1 MLYQQKL
8 AAISTASILALLC
21 ISPTSAEELQP
32 ISVTDSAIE
41 DAKTHKPKTVETDVT
56 TLMESIPGGG
66 IHSNGP
72 ISGQTYYRGS
82 FGPRMNV
89 LIDGVRIESG
99 GPNWMDPPLHYMPNT
114 LVESFE
120 VDRGIDSISNGST
133 LGTTVKVTPKSSK
146 FNNSDEFSLTGD
158 LELSGHTVDSG
169 YNAGGI
175 VGLSNNQHRLHIT
188 GSHDEG
194 DDFRSGGG
202 EIDGTEYERSS
213 VGAGY
218 GFQTGAH
225 ELSFD
230 ARYVSSKDTGTPSLP
245 LDPNFFHT
253 QLYNAKYLGEV
264 ANFGVELTLFH
275 TDVEHQMTNFD
286 LRPAPDFTSLP
297 LPFAT
302 GTDERIVNVTS
313 DDSGAALALSH
324 SLGNGEISFGIDGH
338 NADHDATI
346 LDPSFDPFFV
356 TNFNNAEEDHLGIFS
371 EWTGSYQRAE
381 VEFGIKYKR
390 VKTDADE
397 VDAFP
402 ANVEPA
408 ASMMGT
414 PPAAVRALRNRF
426 NSADRSQT
434 DYNLDLAAKLNYP
447 LNDEFSLIAG
457 YARKTRSPTYIERYL
472 WIPLNVNAGL
482 GDGNNYI
489 GNIELDPEWSNQFE
503 LGLDWANDRAY
514 FTPRVH
520 YQRIN
525 NYIQGVAV
533 EMNMFNMPII
543 GVSAN
548 ANGDPTPLQYQNVE
562 AEIYGFDTAWGY
574 EINQQWLLSGSA
586 TYVRGK
592 RRDVNDDLFHIAP
605 PRASAAITRQF
616 GNGSATLEGVLVAR
630 QTKISDEL
638 TDDPANPNNN
648 NDSTPGYGLI
658 NLYGQYSP
666 ASMSNVSISAGVE
679 NLLDKDYTDHLNGFN
694 RVAGN
699 GVDIGERLPGPGIN
713 AFITLGISFQ

>member
-1 MLYQQKL
+1 MSYMRSLMMLSVISSLLTPL
-8 AAISTASILALLC
+8 AH
-21 ISPTSAEELQP
+21 AEELQP
-32 ISVTDSAIE
+32 ISVTDSAIQE
-41 DAKTHKPKTVETDVT
+41 SSAKKPVSVETDVT
-56 TLMESIPGGG
+56 SMMETIPGGG
-66 IHSNGP
+66 IHSNGA

-120 VDRGIDSISNGST
+120 VDRGIDAISNGSS

-146 FNNSDEFSLTGD
+146 FTNSDNFSLQSD
-158 LELSGHTVDSG
+158 IEVSAHSVDSG

-175 VGLSNNQHRLHIT
+175 VGLSNKQHRLHIT
-188 GSHDEG
+188 GSHDDG
-194 DDFRSGGG
+194 DDFHSGDG

-213 VGAGY
+213 IGAGY

-225 ELSFD
+225 EISFD

-264 ANFGVELTLFH
+264 ADFGIELTLFH
-275 TDVEHQMTNFD
+275 TDIEHQMLNFD
-286 LRPAPDFTSLP
+286 LRPAPDFSSLP
-297 LPFAT
+297 LPPFV
-302 GTDERIVNVTS
+302 GTDRREVNVDA
-313 DDSGAALALSH
+313 DDTGATLKLSRAIA
-324 SLGNGEISFGIDGH
+324 NGEISFGVDGH
-338 NADHDATI
+338 NADHNATI
-346 LDPSFDPFFV
+346 LDPDVAPFFV
-356 TNFNNAEEDHLGIFS
+356 TNFNNAEEDHLGVFT
-371 EWTGSYQRAE
+371 EWKGTYKNAS
-381 VEFGIKYKR
+381 VEFGIRYKQ

-397 VDAFP
+397 VDAQP
-402 ANVEPA
+402 ANLEPA
-408 ASMMGT
+408 ASTPGT
-414 PPAAVRALRNRF
+414 PPAAVRALRDRF
-426 NSADRSQT
+426 NTADRSQK
-434 DYNLDLAAKLNYP
+434 DHNLDLAAKINYP

-533 EMNMFNMPII
+533 QANMFNMPII
-543 GVSAN
+543 GVSGG
-548 ANGDPTPLQYQNVE
+548 ANGDATPLQFQNVE
-562 AEIYGFDTAWGY
+562 AEIYGFDADWGY
-574 EINQQWLLSGSA
+574 ELNDQWMLTGSA

-605 PRASAAITRQF
+605 PRISAAVTRKF
-616 GNGSATLEGVLVAR
+616 GNGSATIEGILVSR

-648 NDSTPGYGLI
+648 NDATPGYGLI
-658 NLYGQYSP
+658 NLYGQYTPS
-666 ASMSNVSISAGVE
+666 SLSNVSVRAGVE
-679 NLLDKDYTDHLNGFN
+679 NLLDKEYTDHLNGFN

-699 GVDIGERLPGPGIN
+699 GVDVGERLPGPGFN
-713 AFITLGISFQ
+713 AFITLGVSF